1 MQGASVDVSS
11 RFSQLLVAEITKLQ
25 DERAAVL
32 CSPALLNLKDPGA
45 IAVEYAR
52 CVGYISALGDILKSC
67 EHVFDQLNA
76 GK

>member
-25 DERAAVL
+25 DERAALL
-32 CSPALLNLKDPGA
+32 CGPALINLKEPGA

-52 CVGYISALGDILKSC
+52 NVGYINGLADTLRLC
-67 EHVFDQLNA
+67 EAVFDQLNA